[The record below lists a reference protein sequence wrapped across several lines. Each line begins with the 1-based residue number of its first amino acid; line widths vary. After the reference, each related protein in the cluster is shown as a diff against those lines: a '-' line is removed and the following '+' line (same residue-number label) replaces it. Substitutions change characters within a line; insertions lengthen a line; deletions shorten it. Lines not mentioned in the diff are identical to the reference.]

1 MKVWR
6 LYGPSSVRRLQAAV
20 AMALFSVAGVTLIP
34 APLFASCA
42 GMAQIDARFMR
53 ASATEGAVP
62 SGSLRITF
70 IGHASF
76 EVESPEGVRVV
87 TDYNGYVSP
96 SRVPDIVTMNNAH
109 DSHYTDFVG
118 KDIKY
123 VLRGWDPNGGVARHN
138 ISFRDVRVRNVP
150 TNLSMIDGRLTNG
163 NSMFVIE
170 AEGMCVVHISHVHHA
185 LSPEQLRELGFIDV
199 AFAPIDGMWTM
210 SHEELFEALDKIKPR
225 LIIPMHYG
233 SPGGVQAFVARAKTK
248 YRVREH
254 DSSSILV
261 NLRMLPRE
269 PEVLFLQGQ

>member
-6 LYGPSSVRRLQAAV
+6 SYGPSSVRRFCAAF
-20 AMALFSVAGVTLIP
+20 AAALLFFAGLALAALP
-34 APLFASCA
+34 ALASCA
-42 GMAQIDARFMR
+42 GMAEIDARFMR
-53 ASATEGAVP
+53 VAATEGAVP

-109 DSHYTDFVG
+109 DSHYTDFVD
-118 KDIKY
+118 KNIKY
-123 VLRGWDPNGGVARHN
+123 VLRGWDPGGGVARHN
-138 ISFRDVRVRNVP
+138 ISFRDVRVRSVP
-150 TNLSMIDGRLTNG
+150 TNLSTMDGRLTNG

-170 AEGMCVVHISHVHHA
+170 AQGLCVVHISHVHHA
-185 LSPEQLRELGFIDV
+185 LSPDQLRELGFIDV
-199 AFAPIDGMWTM
+199 AFAPIDGTWTM
-210 SHEELFEALDKIKPR
+210 SHDELFEALDKIKPR

-233 SPGGVQAFVARAKTK
+233 SPGGVEAFVARAKAK

-254 DSSSILV
+254 DSSTILV

-269 PEVLFLQGQ
+269 PEVLFLQGR